1 MMTSQK
7 YEASRHVMKTQPV
20 LEDVLQKRLSSM
32 KFFFAFGVKAPSETA
47 LGNMEVVLAKRGST

>member
-20 LEDVLQKRLSSM
+20 LEVSSM
-32 KFFFAFGVKAPSETA
+32 KFFFAFGVKAPAETA
-47 LGNMEVVLAKRGST
+47 LGNVEVVLAKRGST